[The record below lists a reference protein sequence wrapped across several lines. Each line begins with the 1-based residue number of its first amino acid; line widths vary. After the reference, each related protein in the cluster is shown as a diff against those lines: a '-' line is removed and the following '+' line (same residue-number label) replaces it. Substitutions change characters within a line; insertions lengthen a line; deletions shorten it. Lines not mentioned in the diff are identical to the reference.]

1 MLWFALLLACVAPP
15 DSPVAPPPSAS
26 PAAPVPLPVWP
37 APGAEL
43 RPLPPPPPG
52 PSLKVF
58 LVAGHGA
65 PGNSGNRGALCQVEQ
80 DVVRD
85 LTAELG
91 EHLLTEARFAVK
103 QARVGAAQPTYA
115 ERTAAAKAWGADLQL
130 ELHTDA
136 RGDAL
141 ATVAYTADGGPCWR
155 DDADPGFSVL
165 WSDEGPAELVAKRR
179 SAAIA
184 LARRLL
190 QVGFPATAAGYAPD
204 AYAPD
209 PAQLGVF
216 VDRHPAKRRLYM
228 LRRPSVPSIIVETHN
243 AVVRDEALAWQA
255 TSTRLA
261 FYTAVSA
268 ALADIADA
276 PQ

>member
-1 MLWFALLLACVAPP
+1 MLWLALLLACVAAPP
-15 DSPVAPPPSAS
+15 DPPVAPPPLAA
-26 PAAPVPLPVWP
+26 AAPPVWP
-37 APGAEL
+37 PPGAEL
-43 RPLPPPPPG
+43 RPLAPPGPG

-65 PGNSGNRGALCQVEQ
+65 PGNTGNRGALCQVEQ
-80 DVVRD
+80 DTVRD
-85 LTAELG
+85 LAVELG
-91 EHLLTEARFAVK
+91 EHLLGEGRFAVR
-103 QARVGAAQPTYA
+103 QAREGDAQPTYA
-115 ERTAAAKAWGADLQL
+115 ARKAAAEAWGADLQL

-141 ATVAYTADGGPCWR
+141 VAVAHTADGRPCWR
-155 DDADPGFSVL
+155 DDADPGFSVI
-165 WSDEGPAELVAKRR
+165 WSDEGPGELVAKRH
-179 SAAIA
+179 SAAVA

-190 QVGFPATAAGYAPD
+190 EAGFPATAAGYAPD
-204 AYAPD
+204 AYDPD
-209 PAQLGVF
+209 PMQPGVF

-228 LRRPSVPSIIVETHN
+228 LRRPHVPSILVETHN

-268 ALADIADA
+268 ALADVADA